1 MKKFT
6 LFLSVLL
13 LSVAQAALPC
23 AAKPQ
28 IKPISTQAKPMT
40 YPLNLAIM
48 LFEGVQIIDYTGP
61 YETFGHAYDHGQ
73 MFNIYTVSEKG
84 ETLTTAMG
92 MTVTPKY
99 SFANCPKPDVIVF
112 PGGDVD
118 PSLANPTVMKWVKTQ
133 SAEAKYVMSVCN
145 GAFFLAEAG
154 LLDGQKATTF
164 YGMIDDLQKVAPK
177 CLVVSDQRFVDNGK
191 FMTTAGLSSGIDG
204 ALHLIEKIAGYGVA
218 QQTALSMEYNWL
230 PNSGYA
236 RASFADRHLRK
247 VLGQQGFA
255 IPDTM
260 LWKVMEQKG
269 DATWWTKKWKVGM
282 GSASDLLKIIDT
294 KLAEGWTKI
303 DSKGS
308 AERATSTW
316 KFTDEKGS
324 AWNASA
330 TAEPVQGESNTLVL
344 TISLTGPGASKS

>member
-1 MKKFT
+1 
-6 LFLSVLL
+6 
-13 LSVAQAALPC
+13 
-23 AAKPQ
+23 
-28 IKPISTQAKPMT
+28 MT

-84 ETLTTAMG
+84 ETLTTSMG

-99 SFANCPKPDVIVF
+99 SFANCPKPDVLVL

-118 PSLANPTVMKWVKTQ
+118 PSLANPAVMKWVKTQ
-133 SAEAKYVMSVCN
+133 SAEARYVMSVCN

-218 QQTALSMEYNWL
+218 QQAALSMEYNWL

-236 RASFADRHLRK
+236 RASFADKYLRK
-247 VLGQQGFA
+247 ALGQQGFA

-260 LWKVMEQKG
+260 LWKVIEQKG

-294 KLAEGWTKI
+294 KLAESWTKV
-303 DSKGS
+303 DSKS
-308 AERATSTW
+308 STERAASIWKFNDEHGTTW
-316 KFTDEKGS
+316 KGT
-324 AWNASA
+324 A
-330 TAEPVQGESNTLVL
+330 TVEPVSGESNMLVL
-344 TISLTGPGASKS
+344 TISLTGPGASK